1 MFAADYVVLGLG
13 DVYLGA
19 PVATPLDPRQR
30 LVTTKYNP
38 ARTWTAENSVG
49 IGGAYLCIYGME
61 GPGGYQF
68 VGRTLQVWNR
78 YRQTKAFENPWLLR
92 FFDQIRFYPVSAQE
106 LPVLR
111 DAFIRGRYTPE
122 ITPTTF
128 SLREQRAYVEGID
141 EEIKAFRDQRESAF
155 RAELQDWQAK
165 GLLTFEESVVL
176 PAGDPDGELSEGLF
190 AVQSHV
196 AGNVWQVTSEPGD
209 TVHDGDTLVI
219 LESMKMELEVK
230 CTGRGR
236 VVEMLVEPGQQIT
249 AGQRLVVLESADK

>member
-1 MFAADYVVLGLG
+1 M
-13 DVYLGA
+13 
-19 PVATPLDPRQR
+19 
-30 LVTTKYNP
+30 
-38 ARTWTAENSVG
+38 
-49 IGGAYLCIYGME
+49 
-61 GPGGYQF
+61 
-68 VGRTLQVWNR
+68 
-78 YRQTKAFENPWLLR
+78 
-92 FFDQIRFYPVSAQE
+92 SAQE

-141 EEIKAFRDQRESAF
+141 EEIKVFRDQRESAF
-155 RAELQDWQAK
+155 RAELQEWQAK

-176 PAGDPDGELSEGLF
+176 PAGDHDGELSEGLF

-196 AGNVWQVTSEPGD
+196 AGNVWQVTSGPGD
-209 TVHDGDTLVI
+209 TVNDGDTLVI